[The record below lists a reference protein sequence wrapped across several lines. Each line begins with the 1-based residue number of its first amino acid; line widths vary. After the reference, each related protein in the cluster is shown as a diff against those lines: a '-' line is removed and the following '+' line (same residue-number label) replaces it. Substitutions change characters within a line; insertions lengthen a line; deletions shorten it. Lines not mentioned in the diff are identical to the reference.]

1 MMFERYTEAAR
12 QLIFFARNEAI
23 QSGSPFIETEH
34 LGLALLQEE
43 SSLIRRL
50 VPPDLADSLE
60 TDLRETLISSS
71 SAQPGK
77 EVPLSH
83 SMKLALAH
91 GADAAQ
97 LLNDPYIRS
106 EHLLLGIMKGTDYPA
121 VRILERYGITRER
134 VLREIGVMD
143 SLAIDRPRPKITREV
158 LDALVATLPEGA
170 LERAHAA
177 LTKLQ
182 LWPPLPQHVPPRI
195 AEIQKEMHE
204 GFQRSIRPGMG
215 MAGGSGGSWRT
226 DSHGQVRD
234 GSFSF
239 DRIEDGARVTETH
252 RFFQGH
258 EITIIERL
266 RIKEVEKRLSYSQ
279 EIHGPDREH
288 HFDIDFDI
296 R

>member
-1 MMFERYTEAAR
+1 
-12 QLIFFARNEAI
+12 
-23 QSGSPFIETEH
+23 
-34 LGLALLQEE
+34 
-43 SSLIRRL
+43 
-50 VPPDLADSLE
+50 
-60 TDLRETLISSS
+60 
-71 SAQPGK
+71 
-77 EVPLSH
+77 
-83 SMKLALAH
+83 MKLALAH

-97 LLNDPYIRS
+97 VLNDPYIRS
-106 EHLLLGIMKGTDYPA
+106 EHLLLGILKETDSPA

-134 VLREIGVMD
+134 VLREIGVTD
-143 SLAIDRPRPKITREV
+143 SLAIDKPCPKITREA

-177 LTKLQ
+177 LTHLQ
-182 LWPPLPQHVPPRI
+182 PWPPLSRHVPPRI
-195 AEIQKEMHE
+195 AEIQKEMYE

-215 MAGGSGGSWRT
+215 MAGGGGGSWRT

-239 DRIEDGARVTETH
+239 DRIEDGTRVTETH

-266 RIKEVEKRLSYSQ
+266 RIKEVEKRLSCSQ
-279 EIHGPDREH
+279 DIHGPDREH